1 MEMKT
6 IYYYLC
12 AFLIIAVLFLL
23 LAREDYVDDIDNSK
37 KTTIIIN
44 TCGGLG
50 NQLFQICF
58 GYSMARKNNSNLSIM
73 PSRDNF
79 HTSDNLRYFKSIFKD
94 FHLVFENNYYI
105 EPNEKYNKF
114 IPQLLNEKF
123 NASKTF
129 SGYFQCEK
137 YFIDYKDELI
147 QILTDNYVYN
157 SVYNS
162 MYKNKQMNSYFIHIR
177 RGDYV
182 NSNFHYIDLD
192 IYYTNAINYILN
204 VDKSAHFHIISDD
217 IEYCKTYKVI
227 KDINKTFYENEDE
240 LETMYFMSLCNKGA
254 ICGNSTFSWFGSY
267 LNMNPKKIVIFPDK
281 WDNSQY
287 EGECDIYYTNSIVLP
302 TKQLLR

>member
-23 LAREDYVDDIDNSK
+23 FSREDYVDDIDDIDNSK
-37 KTTIIIN
+37 KTTIIIK

-94 FHLVFENNYYI
+94 FHWVFGNNYYI

-129 SGYFQCEK
+129 SGYFQSEK

-147 QILTDNYVYN
+147 KILTDN

-177 RGDYV
+177 RGDYL

-192 IYYTNAINYILN
+192 IYYTNAVNYILN

-267 LNMNPKKIVIFPDK
+267 LNMNPNKIVIFPDK